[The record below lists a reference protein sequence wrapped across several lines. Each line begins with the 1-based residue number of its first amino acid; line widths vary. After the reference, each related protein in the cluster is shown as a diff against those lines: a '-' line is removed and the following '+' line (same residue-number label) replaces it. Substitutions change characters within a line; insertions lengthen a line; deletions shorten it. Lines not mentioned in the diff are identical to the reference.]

1 MKLRQYICIA
11 TLSISAIGITGCTS
25 TSQINNE
32 AANSYMKVVS
42 QAKSKGVLDTS
53 SRTAKRI
60 KAIFNRMVPYARKAN
75 ETGVPFSWEMTVVKS
90 KELNAWAM
98 PGGKMMVYTGLVDKL
113 NLSNPEIATVIGHEM
128 AHALKEHSKSSRS
141 VSVVTGIAATIGKVA
156 LSTQGISTNVGGFD
170 IVDITKDLALDKP
183 FSRHHETEADEVGLM
198 LMAQSGYNPSAAPNV
213 WTKMSKVTGGSG
225 SSIFSTH
232 PTNADR
238 QANLQRLLPEAMK
251 LYKASKK

>member
-1 MKLRQYICIA
+1 MKLKQY
-11 TLSISAIGITGCTS
+11 LSIIILSAIGVTGCTS

-42 QAKSKGVLDTS
+42 QAKSKGLVDTR
-53 SRTAKRI
+53 SRTAKRV
-60 KAIFNRMVPYARKAN
+60 KAIFKRMLPYARKAN
-75 ETGVPFSWEMTVVKS
+75 ETGVPFNWEMTVVKS
-90 KELNAWAM
+90 KDLNAWAM
-98 PGGKMMVYTGLVDKL
+98 PGGKMMVYTGLVNKL
-113 NLSNPEIATVIGHEM
+113 KLSNPEIATVIGHEM

-141 VSVVTGIAATIGKVA
+141 VGVATGIAATIGKIA
-156 LSTQGISTNVGGFD
+156 LSTQGIATNVGGFD

-213 WTKMSKVTGGSG
+213 WTKMTKATGGSG